1 MNIDVPEI
9 YEILMTL
16 RDEQNFEYG
25 TDNIVDGIL
34 TNDKCQSLAI
44 KIKEIIDTKSSN
56 ADWLSNQRD
65 RDQLKFDIKI
75 CLVKNGFPPKYSP
88 EVFRKVMELAE
99 NFEEKN

>member
-1 MNIDVPEI
+1 MNIEVSEI

-25 TDNIVDGIL
+25 ADNVVDGIL

-75 CLVKNGFPPKYSP
+75 CLVKNGFPSKYSP

-99 NFEEKN
+99 NFKEKN